1 MATTSH
7 PALAHHFDD
16 LEQQKESLNLGMW
29 IFLAT
34 EVMVF
39 GGLFAAYTVYYF
51 LFPLAFREASGHLRW
66 DLAALNTVV
75 LISSSLTMALAVYG
89 AAAGARKMLTG
100 FLALTLLLGLVFLGI
115 KFGEYRIDYEEGLV
129 PLQGIIPANFKTTG
143 WKHASAAGVS
153 EAAYVGQVKLFYAL
167 YYFMTGLHATHMV
180 LGMAVLV
187 VLILLAWRGRF
198 TPEYHPQ
205 VEMMGLYWHFVD
217 VIWIFLFP
225 LLYLI
230 GTH

>member
-1 MATTSH
+1 VATSHH

-16 LEQQKESLNLGMW
+16 LGQQKDSLYLGMW

-39 GGLFAAYTVYYF
+39 GGLFTAYTVYYF
-51 LFPLAFREASGHLRW
+51 LYPVAFMEASGHLRW

-89 AAAGARKMLTG
+89 AASGSRKMLTG
-100 FLALTLLLGLVFLGI
+100 CLALTLLLGLVFLGF
-115 KFGEYRIDYEEGLV
+115 KSYEYAIDYRDGL
-129 PLQGIIPANFKTTG
+129 IPTRELFDTHH
-143 WKHASAAGVS
+143 WKNAGAVGVS
-153 EAAYVGQVKLFYAL
+153 HETYTGQVRLFFVL
-167 YYFMTGLHATHMV
+167 YFCMTGLHAIHMI

-187 VLILLAWRGRF
+187 VMIPLAWRGRY